1 MSFRDRFL
9 LHLPRD
15 IFLILPFLLFSLLSL
30 SICVCASEV
39 VDKAKFRVRFLL
51 RIEQRDAISF
61 YWALRNF
68 DGSSLKSRIY

>member
-30 SICVCASEV
+30 SICASEV
-39 VDKAKFRVRFLL
+39 VDKAKFLVRFLL

-61 YWALRNF
+61 YWGLRNF